1 MIGVTAPPSRIYIVY
16 QDGLFAQGMRS
27 LLECR
32 DLAEIVGI
40 ESDTAKALVAM
51 RALKPEVVIVEESS
65 DTDRPSGLVA
75 AFVEEAVAPRIV
87 SLSLSRDYATVY
99 ESTRVPT
106 RSPDEFARAV
116 HGDRALRLP
125 V

>member
-40 ESDTAKALVAM
+40 ESDTAKALVAIE
-51 RALKPEVVIVEESS
+51 P
-65 DTDRPSGLVA
+65 
-75 AFVEEAVAPRIV
+75 
-87 SLSLSRDYATVY
+87 
-99 ESTRVPT
+99 
-106 RSPDEFARAV
+106 
-116 HGDRALRLP
+116 
-125 V
+125 